1 MRSSL
6 LRLTPVV
13 AALVLVLLMLKEAG
27 VSQARGG
34 VGAIPGNTTTQS
46 FKKAK
51 KLLQQVY
58 AGHEEEYYCRCRFS
72 GNIVDIKSC
81 GYEPKKSLKRAER
94 LKWDHVVPAEAF
106 GQSFREWREG
116 DPAGAGRC
124 MGIGTTTPQSSAPM
138 CIIPCKPSTGQA
150 ADRRGLVRS
159 DVNGR
164 SRPTTGRP
172 SAQ

>member
-34 VGAIPGNTTTQS
+34 VGPIPGNTTIQS
-46 FKKAK
+46 FNKAK
-51 KLLQQVY
+51 KLRQQVY
-58 AGHEEEYYCRCRFS
+58 AGHEEEYYCGCRFS

-94 LKWDHVVPAEAF
+94 LKWDHVVPAGAF

-116 DPAGAGRC
+116 DRRVLGGVWASARRPLRAPHRCVLSRASRRRAKRLTGAGWFVA
-124 MGIGTTTPQSSAPM
+124 M
-138 CIIPCKPSTGQA
+138 
-150 ADRRGLVRS
+150 
-159 DVNGR
+159 
-164 SRPTTGRP
+164 
-172 SAQ
+172 